1 MGKNAIVHIGLGHV
15 VFVVALTRT
24 KVFPLILTSE
34 GNNVMLEVAV
44 AVVADETIQVVVGN
58 KTTAQ
63 VQILVTCLVKGFD
76 VLARLD
82 NVRNDQGFLTF
93 SEGSECHLFAPVCQC
108 QYMYCIRVWVYCQ
121 INLTRKIR

>member
-1 MGKNAIVHIGLGHV
+1 MGKNAIVHIGFGHV
-15 VFVVALTRT
+15 IFVVTLTRT

-58 KTTAQ
+58 KATAQ
-63 VQILVTCLVKGFD
+63 VQILVTCLVEGFD
-76 VLARLD
+76 VLTCLND
-82 NVRNDQGFLTF
+82 IRNNQCFLTF

-108 QYMYCIRVWVYCQ
+108 QYKYCIRVWIYCQ
-121 INLTRKIR
+121 INLTRRIR